1 MTLPF
6 RLNYFNPRVGRW
18 EPVIERCAFNIE
30 YYSNNFGPKLG
41 GTVLTIEQ
49 HPEYPKFN
57 IILSTMFF

>member
-41 GTVLTIEQ
+41 GTVLTIE
-49 HPEYPKFN
+49 
-57 IILSTMFF
+57 